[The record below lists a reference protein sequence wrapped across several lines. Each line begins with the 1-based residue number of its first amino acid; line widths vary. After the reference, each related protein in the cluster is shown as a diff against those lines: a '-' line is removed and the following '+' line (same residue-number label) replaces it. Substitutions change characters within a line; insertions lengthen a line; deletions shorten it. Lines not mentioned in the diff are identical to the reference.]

1 MSIQLSVDVTKINK
15 DYLVEGKKG
24 KYMTLSLKKNKDEEG
39 NPTKDQYGNDGF
51 IVQVIPKDKREE
63 GLRGPIV
70 GNYKE
75 YLDDYIAPAKAAAS
89 RKPELVEDKDDDLP
103 F

>member
-24 KYMTLSLKKNKDEEG
+24 KYMTLSLKKNKDG
-39 NPTKDQYGNDGF
+39 KDQYDNDGF

-75 YLDDYIAPAKAAAS
+75 YLDDYIAPAKAAAFK
-89 RKPELVEDKDDDLP
+89 KPEQVEDKDDDLP